1 MKHDR
6 GNSLVQTPWSLSAVR
21 KEGERRFSEL
31 EWPGP
36 SDEMWRRTDVSGIDF
51 ESFRPDSSAVQTDLP
66 ERGKFELESFYTGSG
81 EKNLSGDAVSTLIS
95 HAAESRDRVEAFHY
109 SRINNGFTLRIPSGV
124 HIEEP
129 MVLHFTGGD
138 PGTHEALFGHILA
151 EENSSARVYI
161 ILEDADGSET
171 LRTAGFHFEVGR
183 GSSVKAAAIQDLS
196 LKSKH
201 FGFHSAAIDKDGQF
215 TFSEIDLGAALSVS
229 APVFSTLGEGAQV
242 DITGLYAAAGAQ
254 HKNLRPVQRHA
265 EPYGSSN
272 SLYKGAL
279 LPGGRTIFQGL
290 IRVEPGAIR
299 TDAYLSNKNLLLE
312 DGARADSI
320 PSLQILNN
328 DVRCTHGSTTGKLNP
343 EQVFYL
349 QSRGFSSDEAKRM
362 LLWSFYDDALGKL
375 PELVAESVRE
385 RLLRHPIF
393 SAGDG

>member
-6 GNSLVQTPWSLSAVR
+6 GNSLVQTTRSVRTIR
-21 KEGERRFSEL
+21 KEGERRFAEL

-51 ESFRPDSSAVQTDLP
+51 ESFKPDSSEVQTELP
-66 ERGKFELESFYTGSG
+66 RDGGFELETFNGGTGRQ
-81 EKNLSGDAVSTLIS
+81 NLSGDAVSTLVF
-95 HAAESRDRVEAFHY
+95 HASGSRDRVEAFHY
-109 SRINNGFTLRIPSGV
+109 SRINNGFTLRIPAGV

-129 MVLHFTGGD
+129 MVLRFAGGK
-138 PGTHEALFGHILA
+138 PGTHEALFGRIMA
-151 EENSSARVYI
+151 EENSSAQVYI

-183 GSSVKAAAIQDLS
+183 GSRIKAAAIQDLS
-196 LKSKH
+196 LNSKH
-201 FGFHSAAIDKDGQF
+201 FGFHSASIDRDGQF

-242 DITGLYAAAGAQ
+242 DITGLYAAARAQ

-290 IRVEPGAIR
+290 IRVEPGAVR

-349 QSRGFSSDEAKRM
+349 QSRGFSSDEAKRL

-385 RLLRHPIF
+385 RLLKHPIF
-393 SAGDG
+393 SAGED